1 MRAPPDPAPPAELA
15 ALMRELTGMFTA
27 SAPLPDDAALAD
39 RCRAIVAGSAR
50 LTPAEQADIYR
61 RQFWLR
67 HVDALREDYPAL
79 ARVLGD
85 DGFDAFARA
94 YLAAHPP
101 SSFTLRDL
109 GRHVVDFSSVYGD
122 FPPDVRELARDVARY
137 EHALVDLFDGASP
150 PPLDPAKVTG
160 MPEEGWS
167 TARIVLHPLLA
178 LMRLRYPA
186 HVFRRDLREGR
197 SPALPAP
204 RPVNLAV
211 FRTGAD
217 LTIRYEELHPWAFAL
232 LEALGRGV
240 PLVAACEEV
249 AAKAEAAAKVEA
261 AASVDAGTGVDGVA
275 GVEAAAGETAS
286 AALAARVGGWFQQW
300 TSWGLIVDIAHVAHV
315 AHVAQGARAEGG

>member
-1 MRAPPDPAPPAELA
+1 MRAPPDPAPPAELV
-15 ALMRELTGMFTA
+15 ALMGELSRMFTA
-27 SAPLPDDAALAD
+27 PSPLPDDAELAG
-39 RCRAIVAGSAR
+39 RCRERVAGSER

-67 HVDALREDYPAL
+67 HIGALREDYPAL
-79 ARVLGD
+79 AHVLGD

-101 SSFTLRDL
+101 ASFTLRDL
-109 GRHVVDFSSVYGD
+109 GAHVVDFSSSHGG
-122 FPPDVRELARDVARY
+122 FPPALRELARDVARY

-178 LMRLRYPA
+178 LMQLRYPA
-186 HVFRRDLREGR
+186 HLLRRELREGR

-204 RPVNLAV
+204 RRVHLAV
-211 FRTGAD
+211 FRSAAD
-217 LTIRYEELHPWAFAL
+217 LTIRCEELEPPAFAL

-240 PLVAACEEV
+240 PLVPACEEV
-249 AAKAEAAAKVEA
+249 AAGSGRAAGVDEAAGVHEA
-261 AASVDAGTGVDGVA
+261 AGVD
-275 GVEAAAGETAS
+275 EAAGAGETAS

-300 TSWGLIVDIAHVAHV
+300 TSWGLIVDVAR
-315 AHVAQGARAEGG
+315 GARVEGG

>member
-1 MRAPPDPAPPAELA
+1 
-15 ALMRELTGMFTA
+15 
-27 SAPLPDDAALAD
+27 
-39 RCRAIVAGSAR
+39 IVAGSAR

-67 HVDALREDYPAL
+67 HVGALREDYPAL

-109 GRHVVDFSSVYGD
+109 GRHVVDFASVHGGL
-122 FPPDVRELARDVARY
+122 PPDVRELARDVARY

-167 TARIVLHPLLA
+167 TARIVLSPLLA

-186 HVFRRDLREGR
+186 HLFRRELREGG

-204 RPVNLAV
+204 RPVHLAV
-211 FRTGAD
+211 FRGAVD

-249 AAKAEAAAKVEA
+249 AAKV
-261 AASVDAGTGVDGVA
+261 G
-275 GVEAAAGETAS
+275 AGEAAS

-300 TSWGLIVDIAHVAHV
+300 TSWGLIVDVAR
-315 AHVAQGARAEGG
+315 GARDEGG